1 MKALVARLIGL
12 PAGVDPVPAVQCDD
26 LTLLRTLA
34 LATDTV
40 FASSDAWLRDE
51 VRAGTFVRLEVEDLP
66 DVYSE
71 MGIVTLLNRTPS
83 PMAQRAIACVQQVA
97 LAINDAGQGG

>member
-40 FASSDAWLRDE
+40 FASSDAWLRAD
-51 VRAGTFVRLEVEDLP
+51 TFVRLEVEDLP

-97 LAINDAGQGG
+97 LAINDAGQ